1 MKHPIET
8 VNGLAARKTS
18 LHSLRERIGRALM
31 AGYKAKADL
40 GNALENG
47 CLHFTSPRRSQR
59 TKLPEVSHLAP

>member
-1 MKHPIET
+1 
-8 VNGLAARKTS
+8 
-18 LHSLRERIGRALM
+18 M